1 MPPYNVHVHNY
12 NSQDGGYNYDRTDRT
27 ERAPLTVGGTVV
39 STGGTFSTITL
50 DSTHAS
56 SRNKRTTNT
65 NYQGVENGNDV
76 VALPPSRCRL
86 SLFIAIALATAI
98 IQYHYYAIWWA
109 FGWTALL
116 ITTGT
121 CSLIAGEKAKNVH
134 LVNLLVWAVSAA
146 AGVVLFGIFV
156 VWYGKESLL
165 LLCLTYAS
173 DKYSDYDSIT
183 IGVCGTLSDDGTLLK
198 IWIGAVILG
207 VVLVFPFM
215 FYAIR
220 TAYLFYAVA
229 ASNDRVQG
237 R

>member
-12 NSQDGGYNYDRTDRT
+12 NSHGGYNYERT
-27 ERAPLTVGGTVV
+27 PLTVGGTVV
-39 STGGTFSTITL
+39 STDGTFSTITL
-50 DSTHAS
+50 DSTLAS
-56 SRNKRTTNT
+56 SRNKRATNAD
-65 NYQGVENGNDV
+65 NKRIENGNDV
-76 VALPPSRCRL
+76 AALPPSRCRL
-86 SLFIAIALATAI
+86 SLFIAVSLVAAT
-98 IQYHYYAIWWA
+98 IQYHYYAIWWV
-109 FGWTALL
+109 FGWNALL

-165 LLCLTYAS
+165 LLCLAYAS

-183 IGVCGTLSDDGTLLK
+183 FGVCGTLSDDGTLLK

-220 TAYLFYAVA
+220 TAYLFYAAA
-229 ASNDRVQG
+229 ASVDRAQG
-237 R
+237 H